1 MKKRIVI
8 KELIQ
13 NVKYEEY
20 YTGDD
25 LYNTPFD
32 NLIDFTKIKD
42 KNFNYTSGTK
52 KSKIY
57 IYPSTQISRTK
68 IRDWCSKNNAAITRK
83 VNDADYRF
91 IDSKG
96 INSLYSTRY
105 MYVVEKNVLIDF
117 IDQERQIFK
126 NIPDILQLKD
136 FISKHPENEIL
147 LDIWKQYL
155 DRNLLFSSN
164 NSNNLSKGY
173 KGPQKLLVSKGN
185 GAQYISIIS
194 SKHPELIE
202 INNNELD
209 ISNLY
214 NIEKLISL
222 QSSDAPILTKESK
235 EQIEAMFNS
244 SNTEDRELA
253 LEMLCNFNY
262 NENLYYFLE
271 LLQKYAGII
280 RYLKGKS
287 HVNYKTL
294 LKYLGISDPSYL
306 SRNKNLEILMDK
318 EALKTEHIKDLADNV
333 FREINNGLSSNW
345 VDGGKIFSIKGLEIK
360 PESKLAKYISDGKHK

>member
-1 MKKRIVI
+1 V
-8 KELIQ
+8 
-13 NVKYEEY
+13 NYEEC
-20 YTGDD
+20 YTNSDIFRTTSHD
-25 LYNTPFD
+25 L
-32 NLIDFTKIKD
+32 LDFSKVKD
-42 KNFNYTSGTK
+42 KDFNYTPGTK

-57 IYPSTQISRTK
+57 IYSGTQTSRTK
-68 IRDWCSKNNAAITRK
+68 IRDWCNKNNAAITRK
-83 VNDADYRF
+83 VSDADYRF

-96 INSLYSTRY
+96 IHSLHKSSYC
-105 MYVVEKNVLIDF
+105 LIVNKTDLINF
-117 IDQERQIFK
+117 IDQERQVFK
-126 NIPDILQLKD
+126 DIPNILQLKD
-136 FISKHPENEIL
+136 FLSNHPENEVIL
-147 LDIWKQYL
+147 DLWRQYKDKNILFGKDNGYYSKQ
-155 DRNLLFSSN
+155 
-164 NSNNLSKGY
+164 GY
-173 KGPQKLLVSKGN
+173 KYPENSLKVSLTHH
-185 GAQYISIIS
+185 ISFIS
-194 SKHPELIE
+194 SKHPELIQVDD
-202 INNNELD
+202 NELD

-271 LLQKYAGII
+271 LLQKYARII

-294 LKYLGISDPSYL
+294 LKYLNISDPSYL
-306 SRNKNLEILMDK
+306 SRHKNLEILMDK

-345 VDGGKIFSIKGLEIK
+345 VDGGRIFSIKGLEIR
-360 PESKLAKYISDGKHK
+360 PESKLGKYISDGKHK